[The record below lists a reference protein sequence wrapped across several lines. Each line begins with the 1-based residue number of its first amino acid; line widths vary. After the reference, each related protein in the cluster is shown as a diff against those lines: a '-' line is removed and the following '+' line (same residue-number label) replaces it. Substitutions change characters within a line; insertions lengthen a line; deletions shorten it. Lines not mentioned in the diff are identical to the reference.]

1 MAIALFITDNKMQ
14 GCRSPMHIELT
25 AKPTADRERIP
36 EIVAFT
42 VEKLFH
48 PLLKD
53 CDPPAGES
61 TAEDAAVRTSV
72 HAGRTKATLGGR
84 VQSLLLA
91 LAIGIA
97 LLGCGRKQVYI
108 PPEYGSPP
116 AAPSYG
122 APQPSAPLV
131 QQTPPVS
138 KSPELEGRED
148 EALSAPAPAPAPAVQ
163 KQFEPSEPQPVP
175 VPAKKN
181 QQERPKNREA
191 AKSPQRQAS
200 MQQVSQARGQLE
212 RGKPDVAIRTLE
224 QAIRIDAGNGEAF
237 ILLARAWKQKGEK
250 RKALEFAKKAELL
263 YQKQPAKLKEVY
275 LFESEL
281 YRELGESA
289 KSGYKPR
296 QKTQGAP
303 QKPSE

>member
-1 MAIALFITDNKMQ
+1 
-14 GCRSPMHIELT
+14 
-25 AKPTADRERIP
+25 
-36 EIVAFT
+36 
-42 VEKLFH
+42 
-48 PLLKD
+48 LLKD
-53 CDPPAGES
+53 CDPPGGES

-72 HAGRTKATLGGR
+72 HAGRAKATIGAR
-84 VQSLLLA
+84 VQGLLLV
-91 LAIGIA
+91 LVIGIA
-97 LLGCGRKQVYI
+97 LLGCERKQVYI

-116 AAPSYG
+116 APPSYG
-122 APQPSAPLV
+122 APQPSVPPTRQA
-131 QQTPPVS
+131 PPVS
-138 KSPELEGRED
+138 KSPEPKSRED

-163 KQFEPSEPQPVP
+163 KQFESVEPQPAP
-175 VPAKKN
+175 VPAKKK
-181 QQERPKNREA
+181 QQERPKNQEA

-275 LFESEL
+275 LFKSEL

-289 KSGYKPR
+289 KNGHKLR
-296 QKTQGAP
+296 QKAQGAP